1 MTSVWA
7 VEESWIE
14 PSTSSVGAI
23 KESLF
28 LMILVLAAWQDC
40 RWKSISMRFL
50 LAEGIIGVRFSVALK
65 RSLLQVVL
73 SAGIGVLLLLLS
85 KWTEGGIGEGDGWF
99 FVVSGCYID
108 WQDNLC
114 LFLSGLFLC
123 FGLSLCF
130 MVLRLLKRKRNHVTV
145 PFLPFL
151 LPVGISMMLDTL
163 RC

>member
-1 MTSVWA
+1 MRVDMIDVCLVRDCLFSV
-7 VEESWIE
+7 IL
-14 PSTSSVGAI
+14 
-23 KESLF
+23 LF
-28 LMILVLAAWQDC
+28 AAWQDW
-40 RWKSISMRFL
+40 RWRSISMRFL
-50 LAEGIIGVRFSVALK
+50 LAAGMVGIGLSAALN
-65 RSLLQVVL
+65 RTLLQVVL
-73 SAGIGVLLLLLS
+73 SVVIGGLLLLLS

-130 MVLRLLKRKRNHVTV
+130 IVLRLWKRKRKSITV

-151 LPVGISMMLDTL
+151 LPMGISMMLESL
-163 RC
+163 RCLL

>member
-1 MTSVWA
+1 MVDVCLVRDCLFSV
-7 VEESWIE
+7 IL
-14 PSTSSVGAI
+14 
-23 KESLF
+23 LF
-28 LMILVLAAWQDC
+28 AAWQDW
-40 RWKSISMRFL
+40 RWRSLSMRFL
-50 LAEGIIGVRFSVALK
+50 LAAGMVGIGLSAVLNRT
-65 RSLLQVVL
+65 LLQVVS
-73 SAGIGVLLLLLS
+73 SAAIGVLLLLLS

-130 MVLRLLKRKRNHVTV
+130 IVLRLLKRKRNHVTV

-151 LPVGISMMLDTL
+151 LPAGISMMLESL
-163 RC
+163 RCLL

>member
-1 MTSVWA
+1 MIDVCLVRDCLFSV
-7 VEESWIE
+7 IL
-14 PSTSSVGAI
+14 
-23 KESLF
+23 LF
-28 LMILVLAAWQDC
+28 AAWQDW
-40 RWKSISMRFL
+40 RWRSLSMGFL
-50 LAEGIIGVRFSVALK
+50 LAAGMVGIGLSAVLNRT
-65 RSLLQVVL
+65 LLQVVS
-73 SAGIGVLLLLLS
+73 SAAIGVLLLLLS

-130 MVLRLLKRKRNHVTV
+130 IVLRLLKRKRNHVTV

-151 LPVGISMMLDTL
+151 LPVGIFMMLESL
-163 RC
+163 RCLP